1 MLYAKSQSFR
11 NVIGLSIL
19 RGVMGFLIV
28 FASFLIIFWLRDTL
42 GFSNQTSRENDES
55 QDNVEQVVTLG
66 SGDST
71 VRI

>member
-1 MLYAKSQSFR
+1 
-11 NVIGLSIL
+11 
-19 RGVMGFLIV
+19 MGFLIV

-71 VRI
+71 VKI

>member
-1 MLYAKSQSFR
+1 MLYPKSQSFR
-11 NVIGLSIL
+11 NVVGLSIL
-19 RGVMGFLIV
+19 RVMGFLIV

-66 SGDST
+66 SDDST
-71 VRI
+71 VKI

>member
-1 MLYAKSQSFR
+1 MLYPKSQSFR
-11 NVIGLSIL
+11 NVVGLSIL

-66 SGDST
+66 SDDST
-71 VRI
+71 VKI

>member
-19 RGVMGFLIV
+19 RVMGFLIV

-71 VRI
+71 VKI

>member
-42 GFSNQTSRENDES
+42 GFSNQTFKENDES

-71 VRI
+71 ANI

>member
-1 MLYAKSQSFR
+1 MLYARSQSFR
-11 NVIGLSIL
+11 NVVGLSIL
-19 RGVMGFLIV
+19 RVMGFLIV

-42 GFSNQTSRENDES
+42 GFSNQTSRENDKS

-71 VRI
+71 VKI

>member
-1 MLYAKSQSFR
+1 MLYARSQSFR
-11 NVIGLSIL
+11 NVVGLSIL
-19 RGVMGFLIV
+19 RVMGFLIV

-71 VRI
+71 VKI